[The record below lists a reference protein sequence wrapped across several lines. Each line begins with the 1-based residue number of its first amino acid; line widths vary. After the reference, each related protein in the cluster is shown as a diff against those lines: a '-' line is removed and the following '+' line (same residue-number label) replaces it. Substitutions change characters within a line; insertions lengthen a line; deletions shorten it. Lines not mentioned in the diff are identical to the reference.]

1 MNKSLFSRLWLV
13 LTSPQKAWKVIS
25 DEGTDD
31 KNYLSSYFYPLIGLT
46 SLTAFISPF
55 IFNDATF
62 KDNLTTGM
70 MSFAVAFSSVFFGY
84 YASARV
90 LERIYI
96 KVFNIDQGL
105 SKVEIL
111 TAYSLSPVLAVSII
125 TRLVSEFF
133 FLKIIF
139 LYIFILIWE
148 STTHFYNVDEKK
160 QGLFTAISG
169 LVILIL
175 PEVIEFILKLVL
187 PGLK

>member
-1 MNKSLFSRLWLV
+1 MNKSLFSRIWLV

-25 DEGTDD
+25 DEGIGD
-31 KNYLSSYFYPLIGLT
+31 KTYLSNYFYPLVGLT

-55 IFNDATF
+55 FFVDTTF
-62 KDNLTTGM
+62 KENLTTGM

-84 YASARV
+84 YASARI

-96 KVFNIDQGL
+96 KVFNINQGL

-148 STTHFYNVDEKK
+148 ATSHFYNVDEKK

-169 LVILIL
+169 LVILVI
-175 PEVIEFILKLVL
+175 PELIEIVLKLVL